1 MKRKI
6 TFISLIVICIIMF
19 LITTFCPFYTVEGS
33 SMSQTLC
40 HNDLVCIKKTKS
52 FKQGDLIAI
61 NYNNKLLVRR
71 VIALSGDKVNIDT
84 DGYVFVNDKKLEEN
98 YLTSR
103 KDNPLRDEV
112 FPYTVP
118 SEKVFVLGD
127 NRAQAIDSRM
137 RDLGCIDQDKIIGK
151 VVMRVYPITRFTIY

>member
-1 MKRKI
+1 
-6 TFISLIVICIIMF
+6 
-19 LITTFCPFYTVEGS
+19 
-33 SMSQTLC
+33 MSPTLRN
-40 HNDLVCIKKTKS
+40 NDLVCIKKTKS

-84 DGYVFVNDKKLEEN
+84 EGYVFVNDEKFEEN

-151 VVMRVYPITRFTIY
+151 VVMRVYPITRFTVY

>member
-1 MKRKI
+1 
-6 TFISLIVICIIMF
+6 
-19 LITTFCPFYTVEGS
+19 
-33 SMSQTLC
+33 MSPTLR

-71 VIALSGDKVNIDT
+71 VIALSGDEVNIDT
-84 DGYVFVNDKKLEEN
+84 KGYIYVNDKKLEEN

-103 KDNPLRDEV
+103 KDNSLRDEV
-112 FPYTVP
+112 FPYIVP

-137 RDLGCIDQDKIIGK
+137 RDIGCIDQNKIIGK
-151 VVMRVYPITRFTIY
+151 VVMRVYPITRFAVYWGG